1 MLAFHSAR
9 TDERKQRWQKGAVT
23 LPAPYCPQK
32 LDLVRHSSLDLWTT
46 QWVSLGQGQAWPFFW
61 SLSSLPWQ
69 DLSSNNPPAEERDGF
84 GSTISSFRYHCYSFL
99 GSVSAAAC
107 PTHVSSLATS
117 LKIWRPCS
125 SRFHWWSFHLQVW
138 ALWTLGW
145 SWINL
150 YYFMSA
156 LQSSHG
162 TLQFAKASDMQT
174 VHFDKSPMLC
184 WQQHSFSARKW
195 QDYKHLSLSGPLIK
209 MQN

>member
-61 SLSSLPWQ
+61 SLSSLPWVQ
-69 DLSSNNPPAEERDGF
+69 
-84 GSTISSFRYHCYSFL
+84 TIHLRNVTVSGAQYEVSGIIVTAFL
-99 GSVSAAAC
+99 ARLVLQ
-107 PTHVSSLATS
+107 LAQLMCQVHSTS